1 MIPDEEKAEQI
12 ITYFKGLYGLIEWWP
27 GDPEEVMI
35 GAILTQQTRW
45 ENVETGLKRLREA
58 GICSLRGI
66 DLAPE
71 KVIEDAIFCTG
82 FYRIKRERLKCLAHA
97 VLSGGGIETLREYS
111 TPHLRAFFLAIK
123 GIGPETA
130 DSILCYAFN
139 RPVFVIDAYTHRI
152 CACAGVSLSGA
163 DLQSLFQRLLPEEH
177 LVHRQCHAWF
187 VEYAKTYCIKKRC
200 NECMIP
206 NF

>member
-1 MIPDEEKAEQI
+1 MIPEESKAEQI
-12 ITYFKGLYGLIEWWP
+12 ISHFKGLYGSIEWWP

-45 ENVETGLKRLREA
+45 ENVETALTRLHDA

-66 DLAPE
+66 DEASRE
-71 KVIEDAIFCTG
+71 AVEDAIFCTG
-82 FYRIKRERLKCLAHA
+82 FYRMKGERLKCLARA
-97 VLSGGGIETLREYS
+97 VLSSGGIETLWEYS
-111 TPHLRAFFLAIK
+111 TPCLRAFFLAIK

-130 DSILCYAFN
+130 DSILCYGFD

-152 CACAGVSLSGA
+152 CACAGISLAGA
-163 DLQSLFQRLLPEEH
+163 DLQALFQRLLPEEH
-177 LVHRQCHAWF
+177 LAHRQCHAWF
-187 VEYAKTYCIKKRC
+187 VEYAKNYCVKKRC
-200 NECMIP
+200 KECMIL

>member
-1 MIPDEEKAEQI
+1 MVQEKQKAEQI
-12 ITYFKGLYGLIEWWP
+12 ISHFKGLFGDVEWWP

-45 ENVETGLKRLREA
+45 ENVETALVRMRDA

-66 DLAPE
+66 ADAPDDR
-71 KVIEDAIFCTG
+71 IEDAIYGTG
-82 FYRIKRERLKCLAHA
+82 FYRIKRERLKHLAHA
-97 VLSGGGIETLREYS
+97 VLSAGGTEQLQHYS
-111 TPHLRAFFLAIK
+111 TPRLRAFFLAIK

-130 DSILCYAFN
+130 DSILCYGFS

-152 CACAGVSLSGA
+152 CACAGMSLTGA
-163 DLQSLFQRLLPEEH
+163 DLQALFQWLLPEEH
-177 LVHRQCHAWF
+177 LAHRQCHAWF
-187 VEYAKTYCIKKRC
+187 VEYAKEYCGKKRC
-200 NECMIP
+200 SECMIS

>member
-1 MIPDEEKAEQI
+1 MAREEERAEEI
-12 ITYFKGLYGLIEWWP
+12 ITHLKEKYGDIEWWP

-45 ENVETGLKRLREA
+45 ENVETALVRLHEA

-66 DLAPE
+66 DEAPDDR
-71 KVIEDAIFCTG
+71 IEGAIYATG
-82 FYRIKRERLKCLAHA
+82 FYRIKRERLKHLARA
-97 VLSGGGIETLREYS
+97 VLSAGGVAELQQYS
-111 TPHLRAFFLAIK
+111 TPRLRAFFLAIK

-130 DSILCYAFN
+130 DSILCYGFC

-152 CACAGVSLSGA
+152 CACAGITLTGA
-163 DLQSLFQRLLPEEH
+163 DLQALFQRLLPEEH
-177 LVHRQCHAWF
+177 LAHRQCHAWF
-187 VEYAKTYCIKKRC
+187 VEYAKEYCGKKRC
-200 NECMIP
+200 SECMIS